1 MRFRGERSVPDEQHQ
16 RSGIHVGPPQ
26 YSALK
31 RSAIVYVLFVLLV
44 LLLAGIVWYW
54 FPHVRFHLTRWD
66 ESFPEI
72 EVKPLATAHN
82 TIDWPVVRYGEQTLQ
97 VPPSLAIVTEDGLH
111 RESGNLVFR
120 DDSGR
125 EFAVSSPRS
134 NKKEHREFQAYV
146 AKLPSSRCTSW
157 RETLLTARMYAAS
170 PRDFRWTMKR
180 EEVTLLAWLL
190 RHKRITAQ
198 PGVHSAE
205 VREEDDWEGILLMGP
220 SIASFVWYSKDG
232 RVTGGLLFVP
242 GSAEDVDWIRLV
254 CSSFCPE
261 EAIELVRG
269 KVKDVNHPIK
279 QG

>member
-1 MRFRGERSVPDEQHQ
+1 MRFRGERSVPDEQHNT
-16 RSGIHVGPPQ
+16 SGIHVGSPQ
-26 YSALK
+26 HTALK

-44 LLLAGIVWYW
+44 LVLAGTVWYW
-54 FPHVRFHLTRWD
+54 FPHVHFYLTRWD

-72 EVKPLATAHN
+72 EVKPLATAYN

-97 VPPSLAIVTEDGLH
+97 LPPSLAIVAEDGLH

-120 DDSGR
+120 DDTGR
-125 EFAVSSPRS
+125 EFAVSFPRS

-146 AKLPSSRCTSW
+146 AKLPSSTCTSW

-170 PRDFRWTMKR
+170 PSDFRWTMKR

-190 RHKRITAQ
+190 RHKRIAAQ
-198 PGVHSAE
+198 PEVHSAE

-242 GSAEDVDWIRLV
+242 GSAEDVDWIRVV
-254 CSSFCPE
+254 CSSFSPE
-261 EAIELVRG
+261 EAIELRAG
-269 KVKDVNHPIK
+269 LPKE
-279 QG
+279 